1 MFTIFKDLYDS
12 TVCLLFFSITG
23 IPPTTTTSTT
33 TPKTLQIEQE
43 TRAPKAL
50 KGWFENPYLIKQQP
64 NFEAF
69 IEASRNSAIHN
80 MSKKLETNHSI
91 SDEPGA
97 FFSGMLMISKIEI
110 PTFIILLVL

>member
-1 MFTIFKDLYDS
+1 MFT
-12 TVCLLFFSITG
+12 FFSITG

-33 TPKTLQIEQE
+33 TPKSPPRNEQE

-69 IEASRNSAIHN
+69 IEASRNSAIQN

-97 FFSGMLMISKIEI
+97 FFSGMLMMLKIEI
-110 PTFIILLVL
+110 PL

>member
-1 MFTIFKDLYDS
+1 MFT
-12 TVCLLFFSITG
+12 FFSIKG

-33 TPKTLQIEQE
+33 TAKTPPLNEQE

-69 IEASRNSAIHN
+69 IEASRNSAIQN

-97 FFSGMLMISKIEI
+97 FFSGMLKVFKMKI
-110 PTFIILLVL
+110 PL

>member
-1 MFTIFKDLYDS
+1 MTQLFVY
-12 TVCLLFFSITG
+12 FFSITG

-33 TPKTLQIEQE
+33 TPKTPPQTEQE

-69 IEASRNSAIHN
+69 IEASRNSAIQN

-97 FFSGMLMISKIEI
+97 FFSGMLMILKMEI
-110 PTFIILLVL
+110 PL

>member
-1 MFTIFKDLYDS
+1 MFTIFKAQLFVY
-12 TVCLLFFSITG
+12 FFSITG
-23 IPPTTTTSTT
+23 IPPTTTSTT
-33 TPKTLQIEQE
+33 TPKTPSQTEQE

-69 IEASRNSAIHN
+69 IEASRNSAIQN

-97 FFSGMLMISKIEI
+97 FFSGMLMILKMEI
-110 PTFIILLVL
+110 PL

>member
-1 MFTIFKDLYDS
+1 MFT
-12 TVCLLFFSITG
+12 FFSIKG
-23 IPPTTTTSTT
+23 ISPTTTTSTT
-33 TPKTLQIEQE
+33 TPKTPPQTEQE

-69 IEASRNSAIHN
+69 IEASRNSAIQN

-110 PTFIILLVL
+110 PL

>member
-1 MFTIFKDLYDS
+1 MFT
-12 TVCLLFFSITG
+12 FFSLTG

-33 TPKTLQIEQE
+33 TAKTPPLNEQE

-69 IEASRNSAIHN
+69 IEASRNSAIQN

-97 FFSGMLMISKIEI
+97 FFSGMLTYCVPKCVHFAAVILEI
-110 PTFIILLVL
+110 NFQFLVYM